1 MTVPPGNRDTETRL
15 IAALTDTARR
25 NLPDGT
31 APPPFRQPAGGYRS
45 PSRRSWWLR
54 SWALP
59 ALAAAVVVA
68 VTVSAVALANRGRPA
83 THRVPGG
90 TTSGLFVTLRA
101 RTHLSAAE
109 LDRAKQV
116 ISARAVALGAQG
128 GEVRV
133 VGSKEITATLPG
145 LTPSDVTDLG
155 AVGDLQ
161 LRPLVIGALGS
172 PTSQPAG
179 PTATTGGARRTVN
192 PFSSLGFPPPTDTAA
207 WRALSSDQQ
216 NAVQDMLKGWD
227 CADAAPDQADAPTV
241 LCELGGGWKYLL
253 GPAIVTSKDVR
264 STTVTPYPGP
274 AGWQLSVNLKAA
286 AQQRWNS
293 YTAQHNEQTNPHDPS
308 NIWVPTVDGNVVQS
322 HMTRKPVN
330 GAPAIWYT
338 PDQRSE
344 TRLAANLT
352 GGVLPAPF
360 DVVVVRAK

>member
-1 MTVPPGNRDTETRL
+1 MTDIESRL
-15 IAALTDTARR
+15 TAALTDTARR
-25 NLPDGT
+25 NLPDAT
-31 APPPFRQPAGGYRS
+31 VPPPFRQPAGAYRS

-101 RTHLSAAE
+101 RAPLSAAE
-109 LDRAKQV
+109 LDRARQV
-116 ISARAVALGAQG
+116 IIARAVALGARG

-133 VGSKEITATLPG
+133 VGSEEITATLPG
-145 LTPSDVTDLG
+145 LAASDVTDLG
-155 AVGDLQ
+155 AVGDFQ
-161 LRPLVIGALGS
+161 LRPLVIGAYGP

-179 PTATTGGARRTVN
+179 PTATTGGARRTVD

-207 WRALSSDQQ
+207 WRALSVVQK
-216 NAVQDMLKGWD
+216 NAVQDMLERWD
-227 CADAAPDQADAPTV
+227 CADAAPGQADALTV
-241 LCELGGGWKYLL
+241 LCEGGRLKYLL
-253 GPAIVTSKDVR
+253 GPAIVTSKDVQ
-264 STTVTPYPGP
+264 STAVTPYPGP
-274 AGWQLSVNLKAA
+274 AGWQLSVNLQAA

-293 YTAQHNEQTNPHDPS
+293 YTAQHNQQADLDDPA
-308 NIWVPTVDGNVVQS
+308 NNWVATVDGKVVQS
-322 HMTRKPVN
+322 HMTRKASN

-338 PDQRSE
+338 PDKRSE

-360 DVVVVRAK
+360 DVVSVRNN